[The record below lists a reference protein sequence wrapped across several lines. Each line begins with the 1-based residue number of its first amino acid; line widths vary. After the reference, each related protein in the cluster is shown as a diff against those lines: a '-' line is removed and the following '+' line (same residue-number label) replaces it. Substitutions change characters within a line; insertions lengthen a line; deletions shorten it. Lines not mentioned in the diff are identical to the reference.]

1 MAIVSEINMLGVTL
15 TRSAS
20 KTRAANGE
28 ELVKRVQK
36 KLNVYRAG
44 RLSPLTCKPHTAN
57 TYLLSKISYRSGV
70 VSLRASDTRKL
81 QSALK
86 QWVSQELLQ
95 KPAEVLL
102 YRDKSEGGLELVNV
116 AARAN
121 ANLIKNFLDLGHP
134 LSSSPSI
141 YMKAVYSAFVLEEE
155 DMQLLVKKP
164 SFLPQLV
171 YDTIREAWEEEGD
184 LIARFTTKTWQER
197 LTSRMFTHS
206 RDPQTGLSLLIQTDQ
221 EKQMQEVD
229 WECCWVNA
237 RCPGLT
243 PTQQSFLFKMVHGLL
258 PFNERLLKFGLSQ
271 NNHCNFCGQKDDSCH
286 FLQCQQASGMG
297 SQIRSFLQEATKEQK
312 EISWLHLRVLFF
324 NLHPTLRLPA
334 MVLTAELGLLATHCR
349 KRSKKLEPPCLI
361 STIRSR
367 GKALGRTRKFQQASQ
382 VLLDWAR
389 EASSTLHGHNVTSS
403 SYHRLN

>member
-1 MAIVSEINMLGVTL
+1 
-15 TRSAS
+15 
-20 KTRAANGE
+20 
-28 ELVKRVQK
+28 
-36 KLNVYRAG
+36 
-44 RLSPLTCKPHTAN
+44 
-57 TYLLSKISYRSGV
+57 
-70 VSLRASDTRKL
+70 
-81 QSALK
+81 
-86 QWVSQELLQ
+86 
-95 KPAEVLL
+95 
-102 YRDKSEGGLELVNV
+102 
-116 AARAN
+116 
-121 ANLIKNFLDLGHP
+121 
-134 LSSSPSI
+134 
-141 YMKAVYSAFVLEEE
+141 
-155 DMQLLVKKP
+155 MQLLVKKP

-297 SQIRSFLQEATKEQK
+297 SQIRSFLQEATMEQK
-312 EISWLHLRVLFF
+312 DISWLHLRVLFF

-349 KRSKKLEPPCLI
+349 KRSKKLEPACLI

-389 EASSTLHGHNVTSS
+389 EAVQHPARPQRHQQLLPQVELGHRGYCRLATSDPGLAATVPSRNKSPLNSNHLTNFSTFSCCQ
-403 SYHRLN
+403 